1 MLAIA
6 ANAVTKNSS
15 SASLKGDGEMKDGPK
30 GDSHEKKEAAPKRD
44 EICKDECK
52 GKEWCKDDCM
62 GCMSEDGACD
72 HSKCNACF
80 PRCAFCLHDAHMAME
95 EAMEEKKGT
104 KGGPSDNDGSEG
116 KDGDKDGDH
125 EHKDGD
131 KDGEHKD
138 GEHKGDDHKGGAGGA
153 QTAFVKTS
161 GVDAQARLD
170 RVAANMQ
177 RRH

>member
-1 MLAIA
+1 MKAYTTLMMIAMLAIA

-15 SASLKGDGEMKDGPK
+15 SAPLKGDEEMKDGPK

-72 HSKCNACF
+72 HSKCDACY
-80 PRCAFCLHDAHMAME
+80 PRCAFCLHDARMAME

-104 KGGPSDNDGSEG
+104 
-116 KDGDKDGDH
+116 
-125 EHKDGD
+125 
-131 KDGEHKD
+131 
-138 GEHKGDDHKGGAGGA
+138 KGGAGGA